1 MLNLY
6 DIMAHAQAGAAVH
19 ALARHFGLTPEQTET
34 AVEALLPA
42 FSLAFKQMAS
52 TPEGLAALMK
62 MMAQPN
68 YHTMFDNPATAFGPP
83 GMQAGQDAL
92 MKLFGSADIS
102 RMVASQAAQF
112 SGLGPGVLQQMM
124 PAMASM
130 LMGGLFHSM
139 TSQRGGPAE
148 MFRQM
153 MDQMTGAAAGLTVPG
168 AGTAP
173 ADVAAL
179 AKNFERLGEENKK
192 LLTYMFE
199 TGRNV
204 QQSYIDNMQRV
215 VDAFFPDQ
223 PRKGS

>member
-1 MLNLY
+1 MVNLY
-6 DIMAHAQAGAAVH
+6 DIMAHAQAGAAIH

-52 TPEGLAALMK
+52 TPEGMAALMK

-68 YHTMFDNPATAFGPP
+68 YHTMFDNPSTAFAPL
-83 GMQAGQDAL
+83 GMQAGQEAL
-92 MKLFGSADIS
+92 LKLFGSPDIS
-102 RMVASQAAQF
+102 RMVANQASQF
-112 SGLGPGVLQQMM
+112 SGLGVGVVQQMM

-130 LMGGLFHSM
+130 LMGGLFHSL
-139 TSQRGGPAE
+139 TSQAGGATE

-153 MDQMTGAAAGLTVPG
+153 VDQMTGAAARLTMPG
-168 AGTAP
+168 AGMQP
-173 ADVAAL
+173 ADAL
-179 AKNFERLGEENKK
+179 AKTFEHMGEENQK

-204 QQSYIDNMQRV
+204 QESYLDNMQRMFN
-215 VDAFFPDQ
+215 AFFPDR
-223 PRKGS
+223 PGRSS